1 MWMPSMMGRIY
12 RNTLHNESQ
21 GGSCTFFLSM
31 YSFKSE
37 ISRLTF
43 FGLNLASVFYSYVVP
58 DSGKLVSWGCLL
70 NPWKPVYP
78 FASSLAGLYI
88 NFKDVD
94 LFSCSKIGHLKI
106 SRLEQIIDSF

>member
-70 NPWKPVYP
+70 NPGT
-78 FASSLAGLYI
+78 FT
-88 NFKDVD
+88 
-94 LFSCSKIGHLKI
+94 
-106 SRLEQIIDSF
+106 LEQIKFFLTTIIQQ